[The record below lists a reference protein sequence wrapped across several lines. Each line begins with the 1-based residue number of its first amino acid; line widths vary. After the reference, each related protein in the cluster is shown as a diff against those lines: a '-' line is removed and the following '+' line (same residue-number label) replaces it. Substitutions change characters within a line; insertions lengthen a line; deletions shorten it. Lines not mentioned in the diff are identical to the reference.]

1 MDGRT
6 FLDAARHLLAADTE
20 PTRRAMAAPLYYA
33 ALHEARVALDRWG
46 FVPAPGEDL
55 DKFVLERFDCGPH
68 YDLIRVVD
76 VLERLDHFYEE
87 AFQQVSSVGTFA
99 DNQRATHML
108 YLAEVGIDLLDQI
121 EADPARRAAA
131 VAAIRAAFP

>member
-33 ALHEARVALDRWG
+33 ALHEARVALERWG
-46 FVPAPGEDL
+46 FVPAPGEDVGR
-55 DKFVLERFDCGPH
+55 FVVARFGCGPH
-68 YDLIRVVD
+68 PDLLRVEG
-76 VLERLDHFYEE
+76 VLHRLDEFYDE
-87 AFQQVSSVGTFA
+87 AFGQLSTVGNFA
-99 DNQRATHML
+99 DNWHARHML
-108 YLAEVGIDLLDQI
+108 SLAEVGIDLLDQI

-131 VAAIRAAFP
+131 VAAIQAAFP